1 MCKVHHLQDLKVDPH
16 GRKMDLV
23 KKNCSE
29 IKMERFTK
37 GFVYQVKVVKNHECE
52 RQHIMLF

>member
-1 MCKVHHLQDLKVDPH
+1 MLQTKRMFRDPGSAKYITYKILH

-37 GFVYQVKVVKNHECE
+37 GFV
-52 RQHIMLF
+52 